1 MIFSK
6 KRLLNLIFI
15 FSILFSNNACTA
27 WPAISAILGLMGGGK
42 GGSAAL
48 LIPPGGGGSEAGA
61 TESSGS
67 GASAGGSGP
76 SGFSFT
82 GVPGSFVINAPIT
95 DITPSFSGTI
105 ESCTVS
111 PSLPAGLTLNSSTC
125 VVSGTPTVATA
136 YTEYTI
142 TATNSTGSSTATLS
156 FAVVNVAPSAASIT
170 NPGAPFVQG
179 TAITNIS
186 PSVTG
191 TVTGCSSSPSLPAG
205 LTMGLP
211 NCIISGIPTATASSQ
226 SYTITFT
233 NAAGSTTA
241 NVTFAVNPALVTDL
255 AISSSGPLTYVKD
268 TAITPVTFS
277 FTGVVTNCIV
287 SPSLP
292 AGLSINTS
300 NCTISGTP
308 TVYAASQT
316 YTITASNATGNSN
329 TQTLTFS
336 ITGRPTIAIAGSPFT
351 FTQNVGISTITP
363 TLGGGSLTS
372 CTASPLLPTGLS
384 INSTTCAITGTPTV
398 YNLTPNDY
406 TITAAN
412 TYGSTNATISITI
425 NPEAPSNLALV
436 GSGPFVL
443 NQSVAMT
450 PITFTKDG
458 LVTGCVSTPG
468 LPAGLSINSV
478 TCEISGTPTIVSGAT
493 SYSIQA
499 TNGTGSSNSVSV
511 SIQVIAPAPS
521 SLSFGTYPSE
531 FTQNF
536 AIATIIPTYSGTV
549 TGCSSSPALPTGLSL
564 SSTCVLSGTPT
575 STSSSTSYTIT
586 ATNGVQTTDTTIA
599 FAVVA
604 APTVQFQSATSN
616 STNEA
621 TGNRSIT
628 LTLSVASKQV
638 VTVLVR
644 EVTGGTAT
652 AGSDHT
658 SVGTALNVSF
668 SVGETSKTFNQA
680 VIDDAIYESGNETI
694 NLEIYSPT
702 YATLGSQT
710 THTFTIIDDEIGI
723 LSAWTLDCDGN
734 GKIDHY
740 EVTFSRSVQDSTF
753 PGYASNSLGEA
764 TSDWFISG
772 RGNTRLHHGSAFNT
786 SCLGRTDNP
795 NDTVLYLAF
804 DEGGSFDTGAKPDFT
819 TTSTPSLTDG
829 ASYTMSQVFTA
840 SVTEADRA
848 KPVVVS
854 ASSSAG
860 NSTLTVVFSEDVYTT
875 TGAPACGAGGNLD
888 TSDFIY
894 NNASGSGVTSIA
906 SMGSDT
912 CGVTDRTVTLTMDTT
927 FVAGD
932 AVDSISG
939 SLTLYDAADNSGSA
953 TARLISISSSN
964 PIISSIEQYDVNK
977 NGKIDQLKITFNQAM
992 TDSSIAN
999 ADAARFTIGGVAA
1012 TKVDSITDNPS
1023 GGTIVSPNND
1033 PGLADDSIVTIF
1045 LDDITLAGTE
1055 LKSMSFTQDLSKW
1068 LSGTFPL
1075 LTVANL
1081 STVIS
1086 DKAPPVILNAV
1097 ATAANGDPGI
1107 QSTDYLVVTF
1117 SEPTD
1122 KSITTGNISSRLTLS
1137 SSHIWGGVTSV
1148 NWNTAGDVMTVV
1160 FSGSGS
1166 TIATGDTITIASGV
1180 RDTSASAN
1188 ESFNIPSVNPIS
1200 GSFGIDTT
1208 PPYLLYA
1215 SDITE
1220 STLMVQ
1226 FSEPMFAISNIANC
1240 GTDPDRTKAYNCVAN
1255 YTLTEDPANGCTDVV
1270 VSSLTV
1276 LSTSAV
1282 RLTLNAGTPFCNI
1295 KYRISVATSVSDSAV
1310 TPNAMGSPNFL
1321 TFIGLEPIRVVVA
1334 AALTSN
1340 TFRISFNKP
1349 ALGGLNA
1356 TDSAEC
1362 NTSTECGL
1370 RYKISPQIG
1379 DGTVTSAILSGDQ
1392 SSVTLTHNGI
1402 QAGVAYTVIAANA
1415 RDNDG
1420 FTNGSVKIAGVTG
1433 GLNSMQAAPSD
1444 RATFIGSGTACDTL
1458 VCGSFFDDPFQD
1470 GSTFSFAF
1478 EYDKKVYLGT
1488 NDKNDGAFRFEPSG
1502 ANSILV
1508 TFSFL
1513 QNASQSLSCIA
1524 ATGFGFISSGFTSSC
1539 GTNSGPNGE
1548 VGSASFSSI
1557 NLTVGGTA
1565 YELLLAGVLKD
1576 NINTVYYTQ
1585 DKDTVLDMKSFGVTG
1600 TNGNNSKSTIELYG
1614 IEDKVFT
1621 GLASQHGTF
1630 APIGNRMPATV
1641 SSGIITIGS
1650 PEDLAFRLWPHI
1662 GKAGSTANPNSSGV
1676 VSIDFI
1682 RLIGSSVYI
1691 ANNGG
1696 VLRVSKANFINGA
1709 SPANTGKV
1717 TDNFAPTLVTPTSAD
1732 FTGTSLYW
1740 PNSNATTGGGLGKV
1754 RPGEKAYPFIIQFQG
1769 DLYLARNVATGA
1781 NSTNLRGELW
1791 KCTPDGTG
1799 SCSAASWTRVI
1810 SGMESELGG
1819 IIPTH
1824 KAISALTTNGSNTL
1838 YIGFDGNSTNGAQ
1851 VFRYRSSS
1859 GSKPNATTSSQSLVT
1874 NGGWVK
1880 QGTFG
1885 LGSGSD
1891 YIISSVSVYDSA
1903 VGRYYLYV
1911 IIGDGLL
1918 NSSIKVS
1925 RQYDI
1930 N

>member
-1 MIFSK
+1 M
-6 KRLLNLIFI
+6 
-15 FSILFSNNACTA
+15 
-27 WPAISAILGLMGGGK
+27 
-42 GGSAAL
+42 
-48 LIPPGGGGSEAGA
+48 
-61 TESSGS
+61 
-67 GASAGGSGP
+67 
-76 SGFSFT
+76 
-82 GVPGSFVINAPIT
+82 
-95 DITPSFSGTI
+95 
-105 ESCTVS
+105 
-111 PSLPAGLTLNSSTC
+111 
-125 VVSGTPTVATA
+125 VSGTPTVATA

-478 TCEISGTPTIVSGAT
+478 TCEISGTPTTVSGAT

-586 ATNGVQTTDTTIA
+586 AT
-599 FAVVA
+599 
-604 APTVQFQSATSN
+604 
-616 STNEA
+616 
-621 TGNRSIT
+621 
-628 LTLSVASKQV
+628 
-638 VTVLVR
+638 
-644 EVTGGTAT
+644 

-658 SVGTALNVSF
+658 SIGTALNVSF
-668 SVGETSKTFNQA
+668 AVGETSKTFNQA

-819 TTSTPSLTDG
+819 TTSTPLLTDG

-906 SMGSDT
+906 SKGVDT

-1068 LSGTFPL
+1068 LSGTFSL

-1086 DKAPPVILNAV
+1086 DKAPPVILTAV

-1122 KSITTGNISSRLTLS
+1122 KSITTGNLSSRLTLS
-1137 SSHIWGGVTSV
+1137 SSHIWGGVTAV
-1148 NWNTAGDVMTVV
+1148 N
-1160 FSGSGS
+1160 
-1166 TIATGDTITIASGV
+1166 
-1180 RDTSASAN
+1180 
-1188 ESFNIPSVNPIS
+1188 
-1200 GSFGIDTT
+1200 
-1208 PPYLLYA
+1208 
-1215 SDITE
+1215 
-1220 STLMVQ
+1220 
-1226 FSEPMFAISNIANC
+1226 
-1240 GTDPDRTKAYNCVAN
+1240 
-1255 YTLTEDPANGCTDVV
+1255 
-1270 VSSLTV
+1270 
-1276 LSTSAV
+1276 
-1282 RLTLNAGTPFCNI
+1282 
-1295 KYRISVATSVSDSAV
+1295 
-1310 TPNAMGSPNFL
+1310 
-1321 TFIGLEPIRVVVA
+1321 
-1334 AALTSN
+1334 
-1340 TFRISFNKP
+1340 
-1349 ALGGLNA
+1349 
-1356 TDSAEC
+1356 
-1362 NTSTECGL
+1362 
-1370 RYKISPQIG
+1370 
-1379 DGTVTSAILSGDQ
+1379 
-1392 SSVTLTHNGI
+1392 
-1402 QAGVAYTVIAANA
+1402 
-1415 RDNDG
+1415 
-1420 FTNGSVKIAGVTG
+1420 
-1433 GLNSMQAAPSD
+1433 
-1444 RATFIGSGTACDTL
+1444 
-1458 VCGSFFDDPFQD
+1458 
-1470 GSTFSFAF
+1470 
-1478 EYDKKVYLGT
+1478 
-1488 NDKNDGAFRFEPSG
+1488 
-1502 ANSILV
+1502 
-1508 TFSFL
+1508 
-1513 QNASQSLSCIA
+1513 
-1524 ATGFGFISSGFTSSC
+1524 
-1539 GTNSGPNGE
+1539 
-1548 VGSASFSSI
+1548 
-1557 NLTVGGTA
+1557 
-1565 YELLLAGVLKD
+1565 
-1576 NINTVYYTQ
+1576 
-1585 DKDTVLDMKSFGVTG
+1585 
-1600 TNGNNSKSTIELYG
+1600 
-1614 IEDKVFT
+1614 
-1621 GLASQHGTF
+1621 
-1630 APIGNRMPATV
+1630 
-1641 SSGIITIGS
+1641 
-1650 PEDLAFRLWPHI
+1650 
-1662 GKAGSTANPNSSGV
+1662 
-1676 VSIDFI
+1676 
-1682 RLIGSSVYI
+1682 
-1691 ANNGG
+1691 
-1696 VLRVSKANFINGA
+1696 
-1709 SPANTGKV
+1709 
-1717 TDNFAPTLVTPTSAD
+1717 
-1732 FTGTSLYW
+1732 
-1740 PNSNATTGGGLGKV
+1740 
-1754 RPGEKAYPFIIQFQG
+1754 
-1769 DLYLARNVATGA
+1769 
-1781 NSTNLRGELW
+1781 
-1791 KCTPDGTG
+1791 
-1799 SCSAASWTRVI
+1799 
-1810 SGMESELGG
+1810 
-1819 IIPTH
+1819 
-1824 KAISALTTNGSNTL
+1824 
-1838 YIGFDGNSTNGAQ
+1838 
-1851 VFRYRSSS
+1851 
-1859 GSKPNATTSSQSLVT
+1859 
-1874 NGGWVK
+1874 
-1880 QGTFG
+1880 
-1885 LGSGSD
+1885 
-1891 YIISSVSVYDSA
+1891 
-1903 VGRYYLYV
+1903 
-1911 IIGDGLL
+1911 
-1918 NSSIKVS
+1918 
-1925 RQYDI
+1925 
-1930 N
+1930 

>member
-1 MIFSK
+1 
-6 KRLLNLIFI
+6 
-15 FSILFSNNACTA
+15 
-27 WPAISAILGLMGGGK
+27 
-42 GGSAAL
+42 
-48 LIPPGGGGSEAGA
+48 
-61 TESSGS
+61 
-67 GASAGGSGP
+67 
-76 SGFSFT
+76 
-82 GVPGSFVINAPIT
+82 
-95 DITPSFSGTI
+95 
-105 ESCTVS
+105 
-111 PSLPAGLTLNSSTC
+111 

-316 YTITASNATGNSN
+316 YTITASNVTGNSN

-478 TCEISGTPTIVSGAT
+478 TCEISGTPTTVSGAT

-586 ATNGVQTTDTTIA
+586 AT
-599 FAVVA
+599 
-604 APTVQFQSATSN
+604 
-616 STNEA
+616 
-621 TGNRSIT
+621 
-628 LTLSVASKQV
+628 
-638 VTVLVR
+638 
-644 EVTGGTAT
+644 

-668 SVGETSKTFNQA
+668 AVGETSKTFNQA

-702 YATLGSQT
+702 YARLGSQT

-804 DEGGSFDTGAKPDFT
+804 DEGGFFDTGAKPDFT
-819 TTSTPSLTDG
+819 TTSTPLLTDG

-964 PIISSIEQYDVNK
+964 PIISSIEQYDVN
-977 NGKIDQLKITFNQAM
+977 
-992 TDSSIAN
+992 
-999 ADAARFTIGGVAA
+999 
-1012 TKVDSITDNPS
+1012 
-1023 GGTIVSPNND
+1023 
-1033 PGLADDSIVTIF
+1033 
-1045 LDDITLAGTE
+1045 
-1055 LKSMSFTQDLSKW
+1055 
-1068 LSGTFPL
+1068 
-1075 LTVANL
+1075 
-1081 STVIS
+1081 
-1086 DKAPPVILNAV
+1086 
-1097 ATAANGDPGI
+1097 
-1107 QSTDYLVVTF
+1107 
-1117 SEPTD
+1117 
-1122 KSITTGNISSRLTLS
+1122 
-1137 SSHIWGGVTSV
+1137 
-1148 NWNTAGDVMTVV
+1148 
-1160 FSGSGS
+1160 
-1166 TIATGDTITIASGV
+1166 
-1180 RDTSASAN
+1180 
-1188 ESFNIPSVNPIS
+1188 
-1200 GSFGIDTT
+1200 
-1208 PPYLLYA
+1208 
-1215 SDITE
+1215 
-1220 STLMVQ
+1220 
-1226 FSEPMFAISNIANC
+1226 
-1240 GTDPDRTKAYNCVAN
+1240 
-1255 YTLTEDPANGCTDVV
+1255 
-1270 VSSLTV
+1270 
-1276 LSTSAV
+1276 
-1282 RLTLNAGTPFCNI
+1282 
-1295 KYRISVATSVSDSAV
+1295 
-1310 TPNAMGSPNFL
+1310 
-1321 TFIGLEPIRVVVA
+1321 
-1334 AALTSN
+1334 
-1340 TFRISFNKP
+1340 
-1349 ALGGLNA
+1349 
-1356 TDSAEC
+1356 
-1362 NTSTECGL
+1362 
-1370 RYKISPQIG
+1370 
-1379 DGTVTSAILSGDQ
+1379 
-1392 SSVTLTHNGI
+1392 
-1402 QAGVAYTVIAANA
+1402 
-1415 RDNDG
+1415 
-1420 FTNGSVKIAGVTG
+1420 
-1433 GLNSMQAAPSD
+1433 
-1444 RATFIGSGTACDTL
+1444 
-1458 VCGSFFDDPFQD
+1458 
-1470 GSTFSFAF
+1470 
-1478 EYDKKVYLGT
+1478 
-1488 NDKNDGAFRFEPSG
+1488 
-1502 ANSILV
+1502 
-1508 TFSFL
+1508 
-1513 QNASQSLSCIA
+1513 
-1524 ATGFGFISSGFTSSC
+1524 
-1539 GTNSGPNGE
+1539 
-1548 VGSASFSSI
+1548 
-1557 NLTVGGTA
+1557 
-1565 YELLLAGVLKD
+1565 
-1576 NINTVYYTQ
+1576 
-1585 DKDTVLDMKSFGVTG
+1585 
-1600 TNGNNSKSTIELYG
+1600 
-1614 IEDKVFT
+1614 
-1621 GLASQHGTF
+1621 
-1630 APIGNRMPATV
+1630 
-1641 SSGIITIGS
+1641 
-1650 PEDLAFRLWPHI
+1650 
-1662 GKAGSTANPNSSGV
+1662 
-1676 VSIDFI
+1676 
-1682 RLIGSSVYI
+1682 
-1691 ANNGG
+1691 
-1696 VLRVSKANFINGA
+1696 
-1709 SPANTGKV
+1709 
-1717 TDNFAPTLVTPTSAD
+1717 
-1732 FTGTSLYW
+1732 
-1740 PNSNATTGGGLGKV
+1740 
-1754 RPGEKAYPFIIQFQG
+1754 
-1769 DLYLARNVATGA
+1769 
-1781 NSTNLRGELW
+1781 
-1791 KCTPDGTG
+1791 
-1799 SCSAASWTRVI
+1799 
-1810 SGMESELGG
+1810 
-1819 IIPTH
+1819 
-1824 KAISALTTNGSNTL
+1824 
-1838 YIGFDGNSTNGAQ
+1838 
-1851 VFRYRSSS
+1851 
-1859 GSKPNATTSSQSLVT
+1859 
-1874 NGGWVK
+1874 
-1880 QGTFG
+1880 
-1885 LGSGSD
+1885 
-1891 YIISSVSVYDSA
+1891 
-1903 VGRYYLYV
+1903 
-1911 IIGDGLL
+1911 
-1918 NSSIKVS
+1918 
-1925 RQYDI
+1925 
-1930 N
+1930 